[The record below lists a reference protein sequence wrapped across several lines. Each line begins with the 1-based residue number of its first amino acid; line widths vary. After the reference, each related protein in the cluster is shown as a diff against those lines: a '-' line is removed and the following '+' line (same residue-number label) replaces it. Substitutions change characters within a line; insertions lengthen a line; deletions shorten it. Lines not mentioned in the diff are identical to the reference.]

1 MESLGANIQK
11 GLRVDDG
18 EQYFKEAAQPTATA
32 WTERSWM
39 SAAHHKTERQSN
51 KKRRNLEKWQ
61 LQKHTEVYPKGGRS
75 SKRRESSVNSGKYRA
90 NSRKPRH
97 STKEWVAVV
106 LVVVVGLGRWPKYT
120 HGCLTCVHMIFQTLQ
135 TPDGTSWVRGSRGDK
150 GETERTEAEQKKVPS
165 MLTSRCAGN
174 AD

>member
-1 MESLGANIQK
+1 MGSNTSK
-11 GLRVDDG
+11 
-18 EQYFKEAAQPTATA
+18 KPQPTATA

-39 SAAHHKTERQSN
+39 SAAQHKTERQSN

-61 LQKHTEVYPKGGRS
+61 LQKRTEVYPKAGRS
-75 SKRRESSVNSGKYRA
+75 SKRRESSMNAGKYRA
-90 NSRKPRH
+90 NSPKPGH

-106 LVVVVGLGRWPKYT
+106 LVVVVSLGRRPKYT
-120 HGCLTCVHMIFQTLQ
+120 HGLTCVHMIFQSLQ
-135 TPDGTSWVRGSRGDK
+135 TPDCTSWVRGSRGDK
-150 GETERTEAEQKKVPS
+150 GETKRTESEKAEQKKVPS